1 MDIVLIGCGEVGR
14 CYAQALAAAGH
25 QIIRLY
31 DANADTAQALSEDLS
46 VPAEQELGQWLVK
59 ADVVVSAVF
68 GGVALQVA
76 SDVIPWMKPGA
87 IYADFTTAAPNDLR
101 EASRQSERS
110 SVSFVDVAVMG
121 AIGMSGA
128 KTALLC
134 AGEAAGTVA
143 KLMQAVGAK
152 TTIVGSEAGDAVS
165 LKLLRSIFTK
175 GIEALAI
182 ESMVAAEHKGLRNE
196 FYDVLS
202 DMDDAP
208 IRSFINSCVTSHV
221 KHAGRRLKEVQE
233 AQQQLRNDGF
243 NPLSLTGVESLFQRS
258 ANAFAKQAH
267 ESDVTLDNALA
278 RLDQIA
284 RT

>member
-1 MDIVLIGCGEVGR
+1 MNVALIGCGEVGR
-14 CYAQALAAAGH
+14 CYVTALIDAGHHIVGLYDVDTNNAAA
-25 QIIRLY
+25 
-31 DANADTAQALSEDLS
+31 LSRELA
-46 VPAEQELGQWLVK
+46 VPAEPQLGEWLAN

-76 SDVIPWMKPGA
+76 TNVMAWMRPGA
-87 IYADFTTAAPNDLR
+87 IYADFTTAAPDDLR
-101 EASRQSERS
+101 QASRHSQQHN
-110 SVSFVDVAVMG
+110 VQLVDVAVMG
-121 AIGMSGA
+121 AIGMTGA

-134 AGEAAGTVA
+134 AGSAADGVA
-143 KLMQAVGAK
+143 TLMQSVGAK
-152 TTIVGSEAGDAVS
+152 TTIVGSEPGDAVT

-182 ESMVAAEHKGLRNE
+182 ESLVAADHKGLRDE
-196 FYDVLS
+196 FYAVLS

-243 NPLSLTGVESLFQRS
+243 NPLSLQGVEALFQRS
-258 ANAFAKQAH
+258 TAALEHQPYEH
-267 ESDVTLDNALA
+267 EPTLENALE
-278 RLDQIA
+278 RLDQIV

>member
-1 MDIVLIGCGEVGR
+1 MNIALIGCGEVGR
-14 CYAQALAAAGH
+14 CYASALLAAG
-25 QIIRLY
+25 QRVVRLY
-31 DANADTAQALSEDLS
+31 DVNTDNAASLSRDLNVS
-46 VPAEQELGQWLVK
+46 VEPGLGDWLSQ
-59 ADVVVSAVF
+59 ADVVISAVF

-76 SDVIPWMKPGA
+76 TNVMGWMRPGA
-87 IYADFTTAAPNDLR
+87 IYADFTTAAPDDLR
-101 EASRQSERS
+101 EAARLSRQHD
-110 SVSFVDVAVMG
+110 VDLVDVAVMG
-121 AIGMSGA
+121 AIGMTGA

-134 AGEAAGTVA
+134 AGSAADSVA
-143 KLMQAVGAK
+143 ALMHTVGAK
-152 TTIVGSEAGDAVS
+152 TTIAGSEPGDAVS

-208 IRSFINSCVTSHV
+208 ISHFINSCVTSHV

-243 NPLSLTGVESLFQRS
+243 NPLSLQGVEGVFQRS
-258 ANAFAKQAH
+258 AQAL
-267 ESDVTLDNALA
+267 EQQPFEADPTLDNALK
-278 RLDQIA
+278 RLDRIV